1 MKLRDIV
8 DDLRLIHVDC
18 QMVINEGEFLP
29 VGRLVHRAADEIIRL
44 RKELSEA
51 KDKLNESSD

>member
-18 QMVINEGEFLP
+18 RMVINEEEFLP
-29 VGRLVHRAADEIIRL
+29 VGVLVHRAADEIARL
-44 RKELSEA
+44 RKELSEL
-51 KDKLNESSD
+51 KGNVNERSD